1 MLKDALQKTQ
11 LIGTTAEQLRIELD
25 RRTRA
30 GKPDIPAKRKRLA
43 AYNKKLDQA
52 IAETFALMD
61 HKGPDHFSREN
72 TWIWGGPTPYWG
84 GSDEPD
90 CAMKGAEFFGMDNVV
105 YMYGPT
111 DEEAI
116 RIHKN
121 AKKLLC
127 QLSSISRSPG
137 VVCGTDEETAE
148 LISKLS
154 LKYPNIKGGMIDDL
168 IGNFGRNISL
178 KEVKK
183 ISAVLKKHNP
193 DLKLYSVVYVGEM
206 DSPFLELVEPY
217 VDAINLWV
225 GYKYQLPKL
234 DLAIEKFRLAFPGKE
249 IMLGIFI
256 YDYFAAANV
265 NGKQFLKIQLERARK
280 YLADGKIHDLVILGD
295 REINKCPEESAFVRD
310 FLKKE
315 FEMKGKGKK

>member
-1 MLKDALQKTQ
+1 MEMLKKALEKTFE
-11 LIGTTAEQLRIELD
+11 IGTTAEQLRIEID
-25 RRTRA
+25 RGIRA
-30 GKPDIPAKRKRLA
+30 GKPDSPVKRKKLA
-43 AYNKKLDQA
+43 AYNKSLDKA

-61 HKGPDHFSREN
+61 QEGPEHFSREN

-90 CAMKGAEFFGMDNVV
+90 CAMKGAEYFDLENVV

-111 DEEAI
+111 DENAI

-121 AKKLLC
+121 AKKLIC

-137 VVCGTDEETAE
+137 VVCGTDEENAE

-183 ISAVLKKHNP
+183 ISEALKKHNP

-206 DSPFLELVEPY
+206 DSPFLKLVEPY

-225 GYKYQLPKL
+225 GYKYQLPNL
-234 DLAIEKFRLAFPGKE
+234 DLAIEKFRLAFPGKP

-256 YDYFAAANV
+256 YDYFAAANP
-265 NGKQFLKIQLERARK
+265 NGKKFLEIQLKRARK

-295 REINKCPEESAFVRD
+295 REVKKCPEESAFVKE

-315 FEMKGKGKK
+315 FTAAK